1 MVNMSID
8 RFDRRILAILQADAD
23 ISIAD
28 LAERVGLSK
37 NPCWRRVQKLQSA
50 GVIARRVALLDA
62 ASLNVGT
69 TVFVKIRTNQHSLE
83 WLQRLSAAV
92 DALPEVTEFYR
103 MAGDMDYL
111 LKIVVPSIEA
121 FDTVYKRL
129 IEKID
134 IFEVSSYFAME
145 EIKNS
150 TQLPLDYA

>member
-1 MVNMSID
+1 MD
-8 RFDRRILAILQADAD
+8 RFDKRILAILQADAD

-37 NPCWRRVQKLQSA
+37 NPCWRRIQKLQSA
-50 GVIARRVALLDA
+50 GVITRRVALLDA
-62 ASLNVGT
+62 GRLNVGT
-69 TVFVKIRTNQHSLE
+69 TVFVKIRTDQHNLQ
-83 WLQRLSAAV
+83 WLQRFTAAV
-92 DALPEVTEFYR
+92 AALPEVTEFYR

-111 LKIVVPSIEA
+111 LKVVVPSIDA

-129 IEKID
+129 IEQID

-150 TQLPLDYA
+150 TQLPLDYV

>member
-1 MVNMSID
+1 MSID

-111 LKIVVPSIEA
+111 LKVVVPSIEA

>member
-1 MVNMSID
+1 MTID
-8 RFDRRILAILQADAD
+8 RFDKRILAILQADAD

-37 NPCWRRVQKLQSA
+37 NPCWRRIQKLQSA
-50 GVIARRVALLDA
+50 GVITRRVALLDA
-62 ASLNVGT
+62 GRLNVGT
-69 TVFVKIRTNQHSLE
+69 TVFVKIRTDQHNLQ
-83 WLQRLSAAV
+83 WLQRFTAAV
-92 DALPEVTEFYR
+92 AALPEVTEFYR

-111 LKIVVPSIEA
+111 LKVVVPSIDA

-129 IEKID
+129 IEQID

-150 TQLPLDYA
+150 TQLPLDYV

>member
-1 MVNMSID
+1 MTFD
-8 RFDRRILAILQADAD
+8 RFDRRILSLLQANAD
-23 ISIAD
+23 ISIAE

-62 ASLNVGT
+62 RQLNVAT
-69 TVFVKIRTNQHSLE
+69 TVFVKIRTDQHSLE
-83 WLQRLSAAV
+83 WLQRLRDAV
-92 DALPEVTEFYR
+92 NDLPEVVEFYR

-111 LKIVVPSIEA
+111 LKVVVPTIEA
-121 FDTVYKRL
+121 FDAVYKRL
-129 IEKID
+129 IERID

-150 TQLPLDYA
+150 TELPLDYA

>member
-1 MVNMSID
+1 MAID

-23 ISIAD
+23 ISVVD

-37 NPCWRRVQKLQSA
+37 NPCWRRIQKLQSA
-50 GVIARRVALLDA
+50 GVITRRVALLDA
-62 ASLNVGT
+62 GRLNVGT
-69 TVFVKIRTNQHSLE
+69 TVFVKIRTDQHNLQ
-83 WLQRLSAAV
+83 WLQRLTAAV
-92 DALPEVTEFYR
+92 NAVPEVTEFYR

-111 LKIVVPSIEA
+111 LKVVVPSIDA

-129 IEKID
+129 IEKVD

-150 TQLPLDYA
+150 TELPLDYV

>member
-1 MVNMSID
+1 MSID

-37 NPCWRRVQKLQSA
+37 NPCWRRVQKLQSS
-50 GVIARRVALLDA
+50 GVIERRVALLDP

-83 WLQRLSAAV
+83 WLQRLSGAV
-92 DALPEVTEFYR
+92 NALPEVTEFYR

-111 LKIVVPSIEA
+111 LKVVVPSIEA
-121 FDTVYKRL
+121 FDAVYKRL

>member
-1 MVNMSID
+1 MSID

-37 NPCWRRVQKLQSA
+37 NPCWRRVQKLQST
-50 GVIARRVALLDA
+50 GIIARRVALLDA

-69 TVFVKIRTNQHSLE
+69 TVFVKIRTNQHNLE

-92 DALPEVTEFYR
+92 NALPEVTEFYR

-111 LKIVVPSIEA
+111 LKVVVPSIEA

-150 TQLPLDYA
+150 TQLPLDYT

>member
-1 MVNMSID
+1 MD
-8 RFDRRILAILQADAD
+8 RFDRRILAILQVDAD
-23 ISIAD
+23 MSIAD

-62 ASLNVGT
+62 ARLNVGT
-69 TVFVKIRTNQHSLE
+69 TVFVKIRTDQHNLD
-83 WLQRLSAAV
+83 WLRRLRTAV
-92 DALPEVTEFYR
+92 DGLPEVTEFYR

-111 LKIVVPSIEA
+111 LKVVVPSIEA
-121 FDTVYKRL
+121 FDAVYKRL

-150 TQLPLDYA
+150 TELPLDYA

>member
-1 MVNMSID
+1 MPID

-23 ISIAD
+23 ISVAD

-37 NPCWRRVQKLQSA
+37 NPCWRRIQKLQSA
-50 GVIARRVALLDA
+50 GVITRRVALLDA
-62 ASLNVGT
+62 GRLNVGT
-69 TVFVKIRTNQHSLE
+69 TVFVKIRTDQHNLQ
-83 WLQRLSAAV
+83 WLQRLTAAV
-92 DALPEVTEFYR
+92 NALPEVTEFYR

-111 LKIVVPSIEA
+111 LKVVVPSIDA

-129 IEKID
+129 IEQVD

-150 TQLPLDYA
+150 TELPLDYV

>member
-1 MVNMSID
+1 MPID

-23 ISIAD
+23 ISVAD

-37 NPCWRRVQKLQSA
+37 NPCWRRIQKLQSA
-50 GVIARRVALLDA
+50 GVITRRVALLDA
-62 ASLNVGT
+62 GRLNVGT
-69 TVFVKIRTNQHSLE
+69 TVFVKIRTDQHNLQ
-83 WLQRLSAAV
+83 WLQRLTAAV
-92 DALPEVTEFYR
+92 NALPEVTEFYR

-111 LKIVVPSIEA
+111 LKVVVPSIDA

-150 TQLPLDYA
+150 TELPLDYV